1 MTSFYQITA
10 ASKTERLWLRVKS
23 ALLNRVGWY
32 LEKTGAP
39 AKLKEFEFV
48 DPETS
53 ETIYLS
59 TGTRYSVL
67 HVRGKRFFFDRV
79 SGVFDGTSTSLQD
92 CVANRL
98 ELGD

>member
-1 MTSFYQITA
+1 MNTTSQITVE
-10 ASKTERLWLRVKS
+10 SLRERLWLRAKS
-23 ALLNRVGWY
+23 AALNGLGWC

-39 AKLKEFEFV
+39 AKLKEFEFI
-48 DPETS
+48 DPETN

-67 HVRGKRFFFDRV
+67 YVGNKRFFFDRV
-79 SGVFDGTSTSLQD
+79 TGVFDGTSTLLQD

>member
-1 MTSFYQITA
+1 VNNPSQITVE
-10 ASKTERLWLRVKS
+10 SLRERLWLRAKS
-23 ALLNRVGWY
+23 AVLNGLGWC

-39 AKLKEFEFV
+39 AKLKEFEFI
-48 DPETS
+48 DPETN

-59 TGTRYSVL
+59 TGIRYSVL
-67 HVRGKRFFFDRV
+67 HVGNKRFFFDRAT
-79 SGVFDGTSTSLQD
+79 GVFDGTSTSLQD

>member
-1 MTSFYQITA
+1 MLLRPT
-10 ASKTERLWLRVKS
+10 TEKRTTILWLRIKY
-23 ALLNRVGWY
+23 ACLNGIGWC
-32 LEKTGAP
+32 LEKTKAP

-48 DPETS
+48 DPETN

-59 TGTRYSVL
+59 TGHRYSVL
-67 HVRGKRFFFDRV
+67 HIGDKRFFFDRIT
-79 SGVFDGTSTSLQD
+79 GTFDGTSNLLQG